1 MSELRLE
8 MTQPNENNVTITQDT
23 RAADGSFWS
32 FTVPG
37 KGGIVKLREDALTAL
52 QDTPSNSPFIV
63 SAPVAEGTEDDNIV
77 SQYMRNSVQ
86 NVNRPKNIF
95 PLV

>member
-1 MSELRLE
+1 MMSELRLE
-8 MTQPNENNVTITQDT
+8 MTNPSENNVTITQDN
-23 RAADGSFWS
+23 RAVNGSFSS

-37 KGGIVKLREDALTAL
+37 KKGLSQGTVKLREDSLTAL

-77 SQYMRNSVQ
+77 SQYLRNSVQ
-86 NVNRPKNIF
+86 NVN
-95 PLV
+95 

>member
-1 MSELRLE
+1 MMSELRLE
-8 MTQPNENNVTITQDT
+8 MTNPSENNVTITQDN
-23 RAADGSFWS
+23 RAANGSFSS

-37 KGGIVKLREDALTAL
+37 KRGTVKLRENSLTAL

-77 SQYMRNSVQ
+77 SQYLRNSVQ
-86 NVNRPKNIF
+86 NVN
-95 PLV
+95 